1 MPMLR
6 KAAALLALAIPALAT
21 DPTCP
26 LVFDGRVPPTASL
39 ADFDA
44 PDGGGWMP
52 FNPDYV
58 RAAALPWSSI
68 LLLPDVEPPSRFD
81 AASGSVPFEVT
92 LSDESIFMEQNGFRR
107 AGLQF
112 LDDANEGS
120 PAVGGVKT
128 VHFSVRADADRPLNL
143 THEYLLVWHE
153 TAAYDANQFN
163 FEVGTVIGQEGLG
176 GDTYKLLDREYRVVW
191 ETPVLEDEW
200 QNFAV
205 TLDFDAK

>member
-1 MPMLR
+1 MLR
-6 KAAALLALAIPALAT
+6 NAAVLLALAIPSLAA

-39 ADFDA
+39 SDFDT
-44 PDGGGWMP
+44 PTGGDWMP

-58 RAAALPWSSI
+58 RAEALPWSSI
-68 LLLPDVEPPSRFD
+68 IVLPDVEEPSRFD
-81 AASGSVPFEVT
+81 ASCSGTVPLEVT
-92 LSDESIFMEQNGFRR
+92 LSDESIFQEQNGFRR

-112 LDDANEGS
+112 LEDANEGS

-128 VHFSVRADADRPLNL
+128 VHFSIRADAERPLNL

-163 FEVGTVIGQEGLG
+163 FEVGTIIGQEELG
-176 GDTYKLLDREYRVVW
+176 GDSYKLLDREYKVLW

-205 TLDFDAK
+205 TLAFEAE

>member
-1 MPMLR
+1 MFR
-6 KAAALLALAIPALAT
+6 KAAALLALAIPSLAT

-26 LVFDGRVPPTASL
+26 LVFDGRVPSTASL
-39 ADFDA
+39 ADFDTSN
-44 PDGGGWMP
+44 GGGWMP

-58 RAAALPWSSI
+58 RADALPWSSI
-68 LLLPDVEPPSRFD
+68 LVLPEVEAPSRFD
-81 AASGSVPFEVT
+81 ATSETVPLEVT
-92 LSDESIFMEQNGFRR
+92 LSDESIFMEQKGFRR

-112 LDDANEGS
+112 LEDSNEGS

-128 VHFSVRADADRPLNL
+128 VHFSIRVDPERPLNL

-163 FEVGTVIGQEGLG
+163 FEVGTIIGQESLG
-176 GDTYKLLDREYRVVW
+176 GDTYKLLDREYKVLW

-205 TLDFDAK
+205 TVDFDAK